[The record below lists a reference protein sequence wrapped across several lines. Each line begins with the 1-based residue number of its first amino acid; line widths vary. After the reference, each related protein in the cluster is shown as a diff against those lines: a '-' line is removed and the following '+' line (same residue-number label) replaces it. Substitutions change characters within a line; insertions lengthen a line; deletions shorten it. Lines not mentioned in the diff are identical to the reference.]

1 MAQTATLPQN
11 LGQIAHLL
19 GQLLDDNRQLFQ
31 GTASLQVMTKEAIHG
46 QPDFVTNLDLT
57 IEGRLKTALSPLNI
71 PIFAEESLTDPAI
84 LDAPYCFVIDP
95 IDGTRE
101 LISGRDTF
109 STAIALLQNRR
120 PIFGLLDFPRRNQ
133 RLAAIAG
140 QGATHN
146 GQPLRLPPAGAKPPY
161 QIAMSPFQFESQ
173 TLAPLRQQLANQGAN
188 LWPMGSLTAKVAAVA
203 LGQADGAFFWP
214 TPTKIAA
221 LWDFAAAGLIL
232 KEAGGHFRAID
243 GSDLL
248 TCPPLIHP
256 NGWLATTPTT
266 YPFLLKQ
273 IKAYY

>member
-1 MAQTATLPQN
+1 MAQTTRLPQT
-11 LGQIAHLL
+11 LGQITHLL

-31 GTASLQVMTKEAIHG
+31 GTAALQVMTKEAIHG

-57 IEGRLKTALSPLNI
+57 IENRLKTALSPLAI

-84 LDAPYCFVIDP
+84 LDGPYCFVIDP

-101 LISGRDTF
+101 LMSGRDTF

-120 PIFGLLDFPRRNQ
+120 PILGLLDFPRRNQ
-133 RLAAIAG
+133 RLTAIAG

-146 GQPLRLPPAGAKPPY
+146 GRPLRLSPAGTKPPY

-173 TLAPLRQQLANQGAN
+173 SLAPLRQHLTKQGAN

-214 TPTKIAA
+214 TPGKIAA

-232 KEAGGHFRAID
+232 EEAGGHFCAID
-243 GSDLL
+243 GNNLL
-248 TCPPLIHP
+248 THPPLIHLT
-256 NGWLATTPTT
+256 GWSATTPTT
-266 YPFLLKQ
+266 YSFLLKQ
-273 IKAYY
+273 LKAYD